1 MKQNIGKTD
10 KIVRV
15 IAGIGLLSLL
25 FLLDGSARWI
35 GLIGIVPLATA
46 AMGFCPLYPIVG
58 MNTCCA
64 GEGEKSSCCSGGS
77 CSSDKKDAV

>member
-10 KIVRV
+10 KIIRV
-15 IAGIGLLSLL
+15 IAGVALLSLL
-25 FLLDGSARWI
+25 FLLEGSARWL

-64 GEGEKSSCCSGGS
+64 TDGEKSSCCGGGA
-77 CSSDKKDAV
+77 CHSDKNDAV

>member
-15 IAGIGLLSLL
+15 IAGLALLSLI
-25 FLLDGSARWI
+25 FLLEGSARWI

-64 GEGEKSSCCSGGS
+64 SEDEKSSCCSGGA